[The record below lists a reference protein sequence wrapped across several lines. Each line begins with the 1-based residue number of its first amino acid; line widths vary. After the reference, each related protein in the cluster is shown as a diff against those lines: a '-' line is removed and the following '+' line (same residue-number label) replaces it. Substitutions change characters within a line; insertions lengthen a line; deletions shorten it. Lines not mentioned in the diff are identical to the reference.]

1 MYNVYTNKVILSSV
15 QKINKSTDFTVLF
28 KYYFTNK

>member
-1 MYNVYTNKVILSSV
+1 MYNGYTNKIILSSV
-15 QKINKSTDFTVLF
+15 QKLMKSTGFTVLF